1 MLLKTEI
8 NRITE
13 YYQNK
18 IQLLEKQIED
28 LEQKSIEKATTL
40 RSEYNQE
47 IERLIEQHQ
56 VSIGTITKEHIN
68 TIEHIRKNKLVENS
82 VIIEN
87 SSFSTMLREAL
98 EKFEK
103 KSTDLLEVQNFLKN
117 QFDLQINLKE
127 AEMKSKEHEL
137 KRKLK
142 KLGHGSGKTQFWG
155 LRNPDLCVN
164 SVSLN
169 SK

>member
-18 IQLLEKQIED
+18 IQLLEQQIED

-47 IERLIEQHQ
+47 IERLVEQHQ
-56 VSIGTITKEHIN
+56 VSIVTITKEHNN
-68 TIEHIRKNKLVENS
+68 TIEYIRKNKLVENS

-87 SSFSTMLREAL
+87 SSFSTLLRQAL
-98 EKFEK
+98 EKFEE

-137 KRKLK
+137 KRKFK
-142 KLGHGSGKTQFWG
+142 KLEHGFEASGVTIKYIPYAFHEH
-155 LRNPDLCVN
+155 
-164 SVSLN
+164 
-169 SK
+169 